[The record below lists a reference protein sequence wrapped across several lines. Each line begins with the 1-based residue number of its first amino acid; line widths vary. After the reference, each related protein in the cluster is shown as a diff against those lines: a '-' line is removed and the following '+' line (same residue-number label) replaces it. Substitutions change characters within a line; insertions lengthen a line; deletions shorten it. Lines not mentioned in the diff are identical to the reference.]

1 MSKSLVIVE
10 SPAKAKTI
18 EKYLGKGFE
27 VRASIGHIMDLPKN
41 DIGVELKNRTFEPEL
56 IVSPGKEKVVEQLKK
71 LGLQADEIFLAPDP
85 DREGEAIAYH
95 LALQLGTTA
104 KERKKIRRVTFNEIT
119 KKAVQEAFKHAR
131 DVDQNLVD
139 AQQTR
144 RVLDRLVGYQISPL
158 LWDKVRRG
166 LSAGRV
172 QTVAVRLIVER
183 EREIGAFVP
192 VEYWPIDAILQF
204 KPAGSSAAEP
214 TLLIARFIGIDGE
227 PARVP
232 SGTDKDGKE
241 QFIANAVPDQQTA
254 AKVIEGATKA
264 DWSVRSFEKRE
275 RKKNPYGPFTTSTL
289 QQQAA
294 GRLGFNVRRTM
305 GVAQR
310 LYEGIDLGAEGTTGL
325 ITYMRTDSPRVSPDA
340 IQAAREWIGKL
351 GSKYLPAT
359 PIFYKGKK
367 DAQDA
372 HEAIR
377 PTDPGRT
384 PESIARYL
392 LPEQL
397 KLYRLIWQRFVASQ
411 MMPAIYDVTTIEID
425 AVSDRVYNFRTTG
438 SVLKFDGYLRV
449 YGADDE
455 DEDRLPEIPK
465 GARLPLAT
473 PDQLKKLAVEARKAK
488 LEQVRKKYN
497 LDVAK
502 IEARNEKADARDETE
517 PIPEFVEPEIPL
529 DVRPAV
535 NGVQK
540 FTEPPPRFNE
550 ASLVKELEERGV
562 GRPSTYASIINTIQD
577 REYVIK
583 ISGRFYPT
591 EIGIVVCDLLV
602 KNFPYIFDIAYT
614 AKLEQELDDIEEGK
628 EKWTDLMNGFY
639 DHFEEE
645 LVDAEKNM
653 ESIKRMEEQTNE
665 ICDKC
670 GSPLVLKWGKFGSFY
685 SCSNFSKKP
694 PVTVAMGPWKKDS
707 KAVTKKITAALDF
720 PMTVRA
726 SVEDTNVYAKEVAD
740 VKQLVAAIEAAVDE
754 SATKGKK
761 IYVEQVSCDFTKEN
775 TAGKPD
781 LNTPEAQ
788 EAGEQEEYCDNCGRV
803 MILKRGLFG
812 PFMSC
817 PGYNEDPPCKTIRKL
832 SQKQQQ
838 KQNAPQPTGEQCPV
852 CGKPLVLR
860 QGSYG
865 EFVSCSGYPKC
876 KYVKQNLI
884 EGMKCPKCGT
894 GDLAERKARRGNI
907 FWGCTNYPKCDFTS
921 NLKPVA
927 KKCPECGSPYLV
939 EKTLRSGVYLECP
952 NKKRGGED
960 EAAVKRAAARKAPAN
975 GAKKVVEPVGAA
987 EAACSYSKRIGDA
1000 PPPPT
1005 AETHG
1010 PVVEKKG
1017 GKRELQPA

>member
-1 MSKSLVIVE
+1 MTKSLVIVE

-41 DIGVELKNRTFEPEL
+41 EIGVELKNRTFEPEL
-56 IVSPGKEKVVEQLKK
+56 VVSPGKEKVVDQLKK
-71 LGLQADEIFLAPDP
+71 LAAKADEIYLAPDP

-95 LALQLGTTA
+95 LALQLGTNA

-119 KKAVQEAFKHAR
+119 KKAVQEAFGHAR
-131 DVDQNLVD
+131 DIDQNLVD
-139 AQQTR
+139 SQQTR

-183 EREIGAFVP
+183 EREIGAFQP
-192 VEYWPIDAILQF
+192 LEYWTLDAMLHPDRQPDKSF
-204 KPAGSSAAEP
+204 K
-214 TLLIARFIGIDGE
+214 ARLIGIDGE
-227 PARVP
+227 PARL
-232 SGTDKDGKE
+232 SNGQDKDGKAL
-241 QFIANAVPDQQTA
+241 FIANALGDKAGMDATLAALEKAKWTLTSVQSREQQ
-254 AKVIEGATKA
+254 
-264 DWSVRSFEKRE
+264 RR
-275 RKKNPYGPFTTSTL
+275 PLPPFITSQL
-289 QQQAA
+289 QRDASSK
-294 GRLGFNVRRTM
+294 LGFNVRRTM

-310 LYEGIDLGAEGTTGL
+310 LYEGVDVGEEGTVGL
-325 ITYMRTDSPRVSPDA
+325 ITYMRTDSPRVAPEA
-340 IQAAREWIGKL
+340 IVGAREWVTRQL
-351 GSKYLPAT
+351 GPQYLPAT
-359 PIFYKGKK
+359 PNAYKGKK

-377 PTDPGRT
+377 PTDPTRT
-384 PESIARYL
+384 PESIARFL
-392 LPEQL
+392 TPEQL
-397 KLYRLIWQRFVASQ
+397 KLYRLVWQRFVASQ
-411 MMPAIYDVTTIEID
+411 MTPAIYDVTTIEID
-425 AVSDRVYNFRTTG
+425 AVSDRTYNFRTTG
-438 SVLKFDGYLRV
+438 SVLKFDGFLRV
-449 YGADDE
+449 YEADDE
-455 DEDRLPEIPK
+455 EEDRLPEIPK

-473 PDQLKKLAVEARKAK
+473 AEQLMKLAVEARNVK
-488 LEQVRKKYN
+488 LEQARKKYR
-497 LDVAK
+497 LEVAK
-502 IEARNEKADARDETE
+502 IEARNEKSGSEGEME
-517 PIPEFVEPEIPL
+517 PIPEFAEQEIPL
-529 DVRPAV
+529 EVRPSAV
-535 NGVQK
+535 NAVQK

-577 REYVIK
+577 REYVTK

-591 EIGIVVCDLLV
+591 EIGMVVCDLLV

-614 AKLEQELDDIEEGK
+614 AKLEEELDDIEEGK

-639 DHFEEE
+639 DHFEDE
-645 LVDAEKNM
+645 LKIAGEKM
-653 ESIKRMEEQTNE
+653 ESIKRMEEKTTE
-665 ICDKC
+665 VCDKC

-685 SCSNFSKKP
+685 SCSNFSKKS
-694 PVTVAMGPWKKDS
+694 PVTVAMGPWKKDP
-707 KAVTKKITAALDF
+707 KAVTKKITTSLDF

-726 SVEDTNVYAKEVAD
+726 TVEDTNVYSKEVANA
-740 VKQLVAAIEAAVDE
+740 KELVAAIEVAADE
-754 SATKGKK
+754 SAAKGKK
-761 IYVEQVSCDFTKEN
+761 IFVEQVSCDFTKEN

-803 MILKRGLFG
+803 MVLKRGLFG

-817 PGYNEDPPCKTIRKL
+817 PGYNDDPPCKTIRKL

-838 KQNAPQPTGEQCPV
+838 KQNAPKPTGENCPL
-852 CGKPLVLR
+852 CSKPLVLR

-927 KKCPECGSPYLV
+927 TPCPECGSPYLV
-939 EKTLRSGVYLECP
+939 EKTLKTGIYLECP
-952 NKKRGGED
+952 NKKKGAE
-960 EAAVKRAAARKAPAN
+960 EETAAKKRAAKGKA
-975 GAKKVVEPVGAA
+975 AA
-987 EAACSYSKRIGDA
+987 ASDAAVSCSYSQRIGDA

-1005 AETHG
+1005 VETHG
-1010 PVVEKKG
+1010 PVVEKPGKTG
-1017 GKRELQPA
+1017 AKRELQPA